1 MPETT
6 EMTSPPASTW
16 VRFLRNYG
24 PLPTNGNLFD
34 EHVNKAL
41 KRANVQPIT
50 LPTPRLEEMFEA
62 LQTGRGSL
70 LVAGTAGDGKT
81 YHCRSLWERLGG
93 AEAEWNSS
101 GNIKSL
107 QVAERRFVFVKDLSA
122 LTFGSSDSQH
132 IFDGLQASVDGE
144 ETTSYVIATNHGKI
158 LEHLRDRE
166 QGGPISPLRE
176 AVQRAFLDADA
187 CHPRLKVVDLSKAS
201 NRGSLD
207 DVLNAVA
214 QHPEWSRCHNC
225 ALNAD
230 GQVCPIYENRT
241 RILGQHDD
249 RLFARRLGDLVE
261 LSRLNGTHL
270 PVRDMLTL
278 VTNVVLGHPDAK
290 EGLMTCADVPKIQAD
305 GTVDQASLY
314 RNTFFANLKP
324 KRAAA
329 QPVSRTLGLFGV
341 GAETGNGVDGLLVYG
356 SDDTRLNGDFNDLV
370 ANDPLFGASAAFIT
384 AQRAYLEGDERD
396 QSDDNGNEFLK
407 RLADQRRRL
416 FFTLPE
422 SATALYSFW
431 ELTAFSHAGAY
442 LSLLTSFDGVKN
454 AVSDRAKT
462 MVIKGLNRVFTGLLL
477 ENVDKLFVAEAGG
490 STRSRTSVLCQTEIA
505 IRRGS
510 GGSGLAFRRNDATGI
525 PCIEVVLGADQ
536 AKVAFD
542 LTPIRFEFLCHV
554 AEGALPGSF
563 SSECLED
570 VQAFKARLLRQSE
583 AERRALAAE
592 YGSSDDSELD
602 LSFIEINDRNGNGS
616 LERITVRVPA

>member
-1 MPETT
+1 MSEKT
-6 EMTSPPASTW
+6 EPISPPASTW

-41 KRANVQPIT
+41 KRASVQPIT
-50 LPTPRLEEMFEA
+50 LPTPRLDDMFAA
-62 LQTGRGSL
+62 LQTGQGSL

-101 GNIKSL
+101 GNIKTL
-107 QVAERRFVFVKDLSA
+107 QVGERTIVFVKDLSA
-122 LTFGSSDSQH
+122 VTLGSPDSQH
-132 IFDGLQASVDGE
+132 ICGGLQASVDGDDRI
-144 ETTSYVIATNHGKI
+144 SYVIATNHGKI
-158 LEHLRDRE
+158 LEHLRARE
-166 QGGPISPLRE
+166 HGGPISPLRE
-176 AVQRAFLDADA
+176 SVQRAFLDPDA

-214 QHPEWSRCHNC
+214 KHPEWSRCNDC
-225 ALNAD
+225 AFNTAS
-230 GQVCPIYENRT
+230 QVCPIYENRT
-241 RILGQHDD
+241 RILGQHDE
-249 RLFARRLGDLVE
+249 RSFARRLGDLVE

-290 EGLMTCADVPKIQAD
+290 EGLMTCADVPKIQSE

-329 QPVSRTLGLFGV
+329 QPVSRTLALFGV

-356 SDDTRLNGDFNDLV
+356 SDDTRLKTDFNDLV
-370 ANDPLFGASAAFIT
+370 ANDPLFGASDTFIT

-396 QSDDNGNEFLK
+396 HGDDNANEFLK

-416 FFTLPE
+416 FFTLPDVA
-422 SATALYSFW
+422 ATPYSFW
-431 ELTAFSHAGAY
+431 ELTAFRHAGAY
-442 LSLLTSFDGVKN
+442 LSLLTSFDGLKN
-454 AVSDRAKT
+454 TVSERAKA

-477 ENVDKLFVAEAGG
+477 ENVDKVFVAEAGA

-505 IRRGS
+505 VRRGA
-510 GGSGLAFRRNDATGI
+510 GGTGLAFRRNETTGI
-525 PCIEVVLGADQ
+525 PSVEVALGADQ

-563 SSECLED
+563 SNECLED

-583 AERRALAAE
+583 AERRELAAE
-592 YGSSDDSELD
+592 HGSSDDGELD

-616 LERITVRVPA
+616 LERITVRVPT